1 MSIITEQID
10 EAYRALSPV
19 ELEAFLKD
27 LCKKE
32 ILEHGRVS
40 AEYVTAC
47 NELGTFFRGRARYDE
62 GESAYQEAL
71 ACAEA
76 LVGRTDPYATCLD
89 NLGELYR
96 LQGKLDLCE
105 EYLLKAERAFSN
117 KESVEYAACLNYQGH
132 LAGSRHDHK
141 RARDC
146 YLRSL
151 AIVEPNC
158 SDSLTLA
165 TGYQN
170 AASAFQAVGDLQS
183 AASYLEKSIDIY
195 RRGSLSPNAHYV
207 GLLNQIATL
216 KMAQGQD
223 DEAASTFDIALDT
236 VNAVAISPL
245 DAAIVLVNAAALYK
259 RHGDAD
265 KFDAVL
271 PHIEELMALDSI
283 KGNPL
288 MERIKK
294 LIDTWR

>member
-10 EAYRALSPV
+10 EAYRALPPV

-32 ILEHGRVS
+32 MLEHGRVS

-117 KESVEYAACLNYQGH
+117 KESVEYAACLNCQGH
-132 LAGSRHDHK
+132 LAGSRHDRK

-183 AASYLEKSIDIY
+183 AASYFETKRPADICQLACLFDGAGDGIRTREY
-195 RRGSLSPNAHYV
+195 WLGKPGPYHL
-207 GLLNQIATL
+207 ATP
-216 KMAQGQD
+216 
-223 DEAASTFDIALDT
+223 ASC
-236 VNAVAISPL
+236 
-245 DAAIVLVNAAALYK
+245 
-259 RHGDAD
+259 
-265 KFDAVL
+265 
-271 PHIEELMALDSI
+271 
-283 KGNPL
+283 
-288 MERIKK
+288 ERF
-294 LIDTWR
+294 